1 MNPIARLVQS
11 DPNGAHRIVR
21 SGRQDELPVQF
32 PRFRRFRKVLGI
44 ERVVW
49 IVRNH
54 GHVQFSDR
62 PLLRKRRDAAWK
74 MRHEIGIFIEH
85 LERPVFEV
93 DAGER
98 CPSANGRP
106 FHARD
111 RHRCVGDDVGPVD
124 RRIEAL
130 DQVGMTLSLLSDQFE
145 DAFIV
150 EPVLLRLFEPGLAL
164 RTQARQVIR
173 RDRVIRE
180 RRGGEQQTLPGGSV
194 KGAGYGQVFLKLKG
208 DQCQAR
214 LRSRHAV
221 Q

>member
-1 MNPIARLVQS
+1 MRL
-11 DPNGAHRIVR
+11 R
-21 SGRQDELPVQF
+21 L
-32 PRFRRFRKVLGI
+32 LG
-44 ERVVW
+44 
-49 IVRNH
+49 
-54 GHVQFSDR
+54 
-62 PLLRKRRDAAWK
+62 
-74 MRHEIGIFIEH
+74 
-85 LERPVFEV
+85 
-93 DAGER
+93 
-98 CPSANGRP
+98 
-106 FHARD
+106 
-111 RHRCVGDDVGPVD
+111 
-124 RRIEAL
+124 
-130 DQVGMTLSLLSDQFE
+130 DQFKNCLV
-145 DAFIV
+145 I